1 MKTGV
6 KEINLHETSGRN
18 MQRTRIETEYTE
30 QISDLNVL
38 KKPNKDH
45 DEVSKIQ
52 GSGKIKININR
63 HKTNT

>member
-1 MKTGV
+1 M
-6 KEINLHETSGRN
+6 
-18 MQRTRIETEYTE
+18 EYTE

-52 GSGKIKININR
+52 RSGKIKININR

>member
-1 MKTGV
+1 MKRV
-6 KEINLHETSGRN
+6 EEICKELEQKQ
-18 MQRTRIETEYTE
+18 MEYTE

-52 GSGKIKININR
+52 RSGKIKININR